1 MALLLE
7 LTELKCG
14 IIFVL
19 LWDEVVV
26 DSAYQNLVHIV
37 SFLASRVRKCVIKID
52 KIFSHV
58 DEHTVLLGG
67 RVGDAKEAKLLFD
80 IILVVLPA
88 NCSVVRVCMLCE
100 EFDIEISLDHDAGVW
115 RSGAACG
122 FHRGFIGGH
131 PSGVYL
137 IINVVL

>member
-1 MALLLE
+1 MR
-7 LTELKCG
+7 
-14 IIFVL
+14 
-19 LWDEVVV
+19 
-26 DSAYQNLVHIV
+26 YQDRQDIP
-37 SFLASRVRKCVIKID
+37 
-52 KIFSHV
+52 HV

-137 IINVVL
+137 IINVVLYRELRYDSLQLVSIPWMIKCNLTEYSIT